1 MIPSTSLITTGDGLC
16 HCSTITV
23 NASDAHPL
31 AGSLGFHRSYTER
44 LKLPKR
50 EIWTTSPVSKKQ
62 YGVPSKYLSI
72 PAPYG
77 VYKLNFM
84 KHRPRSPGPFSVP
97 RRSERENACVFK
109 RDDLPAALYKFKL
122 QHSGLNTRA
131 SPLFYSLTFPFFRS
145 AGHFILSLLL

>member
-1 MIPSTSLITTGDGLC
+1 MTDCVIALLSRSMHRTLIPWQEVLASIEATLNVSNYQNGKSGLQ
-16 HCSTITV
+16 
-23 NASDAHPL
+23 AP
-31 AGSLGFHRSYTER
+31 FQ
-44 LKLPKR
+44 
-50 EIWTTSPVSKKQ
+50 KKQ
-62 YGVPSKYLSI
+62 YGVPRKYLSI
-72 PAPYG
+72 PTPYG

-122 QHSGLNTRA
+122 QHSGLNTRV